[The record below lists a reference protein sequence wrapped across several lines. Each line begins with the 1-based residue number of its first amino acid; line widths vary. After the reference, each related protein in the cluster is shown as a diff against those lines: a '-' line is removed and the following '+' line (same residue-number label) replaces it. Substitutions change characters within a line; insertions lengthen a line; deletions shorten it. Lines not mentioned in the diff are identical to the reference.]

1 MIQHLPHPRPV
12 LSFLFLRVA
21 GRAEVQG
28 RGEDGDHLAERA
40 GRVAV
45 AHLRQGEAPA
55 LHRVAQL
62 PVRAKGTSLI
72 NQRGIHRSNS
82 SINKPSRRLRRPAVA
97 VTKLIVNVQRAP
109 GTDLIRLTDRKL
121 T

>member
-1 MIQHLPHPRPV
+1 V

-21 GRAEVQG
+21 GAKVQG

-62 PVRAKGTSLI
+62 PFRAKGTSLI
-72 NQRGIHRSNS
+72 RFDH
-82 SINKPSRRLRRPAVA
+82 
-97 VTKLIVNVQRAP
+97 T
-109 GTDLIRLTDRKL
+109 
-121 T
+121 